1 MIAARPEVAA
11 LRPLVRQRQL
21 AADRHQRARVLVGA
35 GQRDRAE
42 QPLGVGVAHA
52 VEHLLDRAHLD
63 RLARVHHRDAIAG
76 LEDQAEIVRD
86 VDHRGAEARA
96 DVLDQLD
103 DAGLDRDVERGGRLV
118 QQQQRRV
125 RQQRHGDD
133 HALLLAARDLVRIAL
148 HDPPG
153 IGQAH
158 GAEHLEGARI
168 GVPLRAALVEQRHL
182 HQLPRD
188 LHRRIERGH
197 RLLIDHRDLRA
208 AHLAQLL
215 LAHRGHV
222 AALEP
227 DLAGHDAA
235 VLAQVLHDRERHG
248 RLAAA
253 RTRRRCRPP
262 RRASRSGRS
271 RPPPGSRRRA

>member
-1 MIAARPEVAA
+1 M
-11 LRPLVRQRQL
+11 
-21 AADRHQRARVLVGA
+21 
-35 GQRDRAE
+35 
-42 QPLGVGVAHA
+42 
-52 VEHLLDRAHLD
+52 
-63 RLARVHHRDAIAG
+63 
-76 LEDQAEIVRD
+76 RD
-86 VDHRGAEARA
+86 VDHRRAEARA

-103 DAGLDRDVERGGRLV
+103 DAGFDRDVERGGRLIE
-118 QQQQRRV
+118 QQQRRV
-125 RQQRHGDD
+125 RQQRHRDD
-133 HALLLAARDLVRIAL
+133 HALLLAARDLMGIAV

-153 IGQAH
+153 VGQAH
-158 GAEHLEGARI
+158 GAEHVEGARI
-168 GVPLRAALVEQRHL
+168 RLLLRAALMEQRHL

-208 AHLAQLL
+208 AQLAQLL

-235 VLAQVLHDRERHG
+235 VLAQVLHDGERHG

-253 RTRRRCRPP
+253 RFADDADRLARHDGQVEVDHRGDLARAREVGDAQILAFQNGRRSWHG
-262 RRASRSGRS
+262 RASVS
-271 RPPPGSRRRA
+271 RAGSSRADRRRAD